1 MIMLTKHHFGAF
13 FLTIKQFLVKKMVKV
28 AKKFNENNLKLYIK
42 QENIRK
48 TTKLY
53 IKLVDKHILLLYNH
67 TC

>member
-1 MIMLTKHHFGAF
+1 MLAKHHFGAF
-13 FLTIKQFLVKKMVKV
+13 FNDKIIFSEKKVVKV
-28 AKKFNENNLKLYIK
+28 ATKFNKNNLKLYIK

-48 TTKLY
+48 TTKLC